1 MGLDSHIA
9 AIAAHRISA
18 DAATVTA
25 TATAHAAATA
35 TATAHAIDRPRFFAD
50 INDLELRLAII
61 DDRFERLASRSD
73 DAYQGW
79 RRDTVTKARELAL
92 RARALE
98 DAGDLAVHHR
108 RRVAALL
115 VTLRSRVGALDARHA
130 AFMDRRGR
138 IDILPGRQ
146 PTITDRMAR

>member
-9 AIAAHRISA
+9 AIAAHRIGA
-18 DAATVTA
+18 DAAIAAHRIGADAAIAAHRIGTDA
-25 TATAHAAATA
+25 ATAHR
-35 TATAHAIDRPRFFAD
+35 IDRPRFLAD

-98 DAGDLAVHHR
+98 DAGDLEVHHR

-130 AFMDRRGR
+130 AFMDRR
-138 IDILPGRQ
+138 
-146 PTITDRMAR
+146 TIAARVRSR